1 MESERTNGNRA
12 DSDPMD
18 GDQKREIYRRTQRE
32 VESVLTGIDDAIT
45 AMASCAAL
53 LHANLPYASWTG
65 FYRVVAPRQLRIG
78 PYQGPLGCLEISFD
92 QGVCG
97 AAAREEKPQVVP
109 DVNAFPGH
117 IACDSAAR
125 SEIVVPVYAP
135 GGELVAVL
143 DIDSHSPAAFDEI
156 DREGL
161 VAIVER
167 LAASLAD
174 NARAWSVEESIRRG

>member
-1 MESERTNGNRA
+1 M
-12 DSDPMD
+12 DS
-18 GDQKREIYRRTQRE
+18 DQKREIYRRTMRE
-32 VESVLTGIDDAIT
+32 IDSVLEGVDDAIT
-45 AMASCAAL
+45 AMASCAAV

-65 FYRVVAPRQLRIG
+65 FYRVVAPRRLRVG

-97 AAAREEKPQVVP
+97 AAAREGRPQVVA
-109 DVNAFPGH
+109 DVDAFPGH

-125 SEIVVPVYAP
+125 SEIVVPVRAP

-143 DIDSHSPAAFDEI
+143 DIDSHQPAAFDEI

-161 VAIVER
+161 VAIVLR
-167 LAASLAD
+167 LAASLGD
-174 NARAWSVEESIRRG
+174 NARAWTLRGSGSGSA